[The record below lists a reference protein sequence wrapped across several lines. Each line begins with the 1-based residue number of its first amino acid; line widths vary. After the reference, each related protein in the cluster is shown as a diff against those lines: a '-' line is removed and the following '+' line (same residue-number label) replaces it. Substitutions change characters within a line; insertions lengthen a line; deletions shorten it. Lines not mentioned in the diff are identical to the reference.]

1 MKFTER
7 ELRLI
12 GTLSRKDEW
21 KDVEITRKSDREG
34 DLQIEGED
42 ANGKFGAW
50 LVLAAIR
57 NANWTGRTI
66 ASMTDYPSMARSGDW
81 SGVRD
86 TSEDKLWEIFDNLG
100 S

>member
-1 MKFTER
+1 MRFTAK

-12 GTLSRKDEW
+12 GTLSQKYEW
-21 KDVEITRKSDREG
+21 KEVTIIRKSDREG

-42 ANGKFGAW
+42 AEGKFGAW

-57 NANWTGRTI
+57 EADWTSRRI
-66 ASMTDYPSMARSGDW
+66 SRRTDYPTMAYEGDW

-86 TSEDKLWEIFDNLG
+86 TSEEKLWDIFDHCI
-100 S
+100 